1 MRSQVVAE
9 SKRLQH
15 LDVAS
20 CEITSRGLCALA
32 RSVVD
37 RVTAVEHQDP
47 RLLHQSM
54 DAMELWG
61 NKFDSAA
68 CLAWIPAL
76 HYLKLDIA
84 VQEVDGAY
92 ACVRC

>member
-1 MRSQVVAE
+1 MQGGRSSQP
-9 SKRLQH
+9 LQPSAW
-15 LDVAS
+15 L
-20 CEITSRGLCALA
+20 GA
-32 RSVVD
+32 RAAV